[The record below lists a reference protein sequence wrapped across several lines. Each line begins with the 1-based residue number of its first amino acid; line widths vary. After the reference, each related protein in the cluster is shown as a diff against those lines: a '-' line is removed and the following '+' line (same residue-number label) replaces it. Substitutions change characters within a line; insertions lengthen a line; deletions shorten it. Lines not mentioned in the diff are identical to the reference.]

1 MKKDLYYQIKDG
13 GTVVTA
19 VASVEPV
26 IEPVTEIT
34 VRNVNPVIYIKEEK
48 NNTSIKENSLN
59 LASENIGNNNGP
71 NDPKLPSPNNNKIM
85 ELFKKILIQNSNS
98 IIIPIM
104 LSIWG
109 LTYFMYEYQVFDY
122 FINNFFKKP
131 NLNNSLLK
139 QNTIINSISEH
150 IVTENNNVS
159 KYNNKINYIIF
170 GVIFSSV
177 IIIINIF
184 K

>member
-1 MKKDLYYQIKDG
+1 
-13 GTVVTA
+13 
-19 VASVEPV
+19 
-26 IEPVTEIT
+26 
-34 VRNVNPVIYIKEEK
+34 
-48 NNTSIKENSLN
+48 
-59 LASENIGNNNGP
+59 
-71 NDPKLPSPNNNKIM
+71 
-85 ELFKKILIQNSNS
+85 
-98 IIIPIM
+98 
-104 LSIWG
+104 
-109 LTYFMYEYQVFDY
+109 MYEYQVFDY